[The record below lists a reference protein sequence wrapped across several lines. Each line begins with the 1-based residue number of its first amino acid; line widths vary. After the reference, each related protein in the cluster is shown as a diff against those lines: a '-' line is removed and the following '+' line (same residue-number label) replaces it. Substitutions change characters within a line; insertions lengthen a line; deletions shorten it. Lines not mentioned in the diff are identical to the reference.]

1 MLHKSERNDELI
13 VDTKLLISVSNFSV
27 FSFLK
32 IIETFLVI
40 KQTRMYNFN
49 HEICFPLFFNL
60 VLLYQNGFISRL
72 DHCYGDCHDHCHSVI
87 SRSLH

>member
-1 MLHKSERNDELI
+1 MLHKSEGNDELI

-49 HEICFPLFFNL
+49 NEICFPRFFI
-60 VLLYQNGFISRL
+60 LLYYRKIDSSL
-72 DHCYGDCHDHCHSVI
+72 D
-87 SRSLH
+87 